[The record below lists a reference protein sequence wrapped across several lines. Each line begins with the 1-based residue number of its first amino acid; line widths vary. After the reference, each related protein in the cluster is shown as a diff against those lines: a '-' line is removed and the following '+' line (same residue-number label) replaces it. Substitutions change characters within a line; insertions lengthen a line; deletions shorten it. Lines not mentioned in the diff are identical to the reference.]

1 MVTRTKLDSFSMCRR
16 VPLHDRL
23 LEIDFSLHKFP
34 DLFFPTRSQGSSY
47 GVDRIQIRALSRI
60 KVPALISHPSPQPD

>member
-1 MVTRTKLDSFSMCRR
+1 MVTRTRLDSFSMCRR
-16 VPLHDRL
+16 IPLHDRL

-47 GVDRIQIRALSRI
+47 GVGKIQICALGRIRA
-60 KVPALISHPSPQPD
+60 PARKSHPSPQRG